1 MTPKINIILEFKA
14 RSYYDP
20 QDQQGLYGFVAA
32 MMTEGTENY
41 RSEELADAIESRGM
55 SVNVYPGGISLKML
69 HSDFIFGLGLLN
81 EILTKATFPENEI
94 EKIRNQLLTA
104 IKQYWDEPR
113 SFVSQLVRDV
123 IYKDHPYNKQ
133 PLGTA
138 ESIASITRQDLVN
151 FYKQYISPCDACIA
165 VVGDLEGYDIK
176 NVLETALSDWSSCN
190 VHTLEFPALLP
201 TAQKEVN
208 YSINRDQVV
217 LCFAQLSVARK
228 DVNFDKYL
236 LFDQIFGGGA
246 LGSMSSRLF
255 DLREQTGLFYTIRG
269 SLLVGADEQPGM
281 MQVRTIVSLDR
292 LAEAEKVIKETI
304 DTVADTLTEQELA
317 EAKRAVVSSLIDN
330 FSSNSSIASTF
341 LLLKRFG
348 FPVDYF
354 DNRAGEIE
362 KITLDEVKNG
372 VKNILNSSNLITVRA
387 GRV

>member
-69 HSDFIFGLGLLN
+69 HSDFVFGLGLLN
-81 EILTKATFPENEI
+81 EILTKATFPENEV

-165 VVGDLEGYDIK
+165 VVGDLEKYDIK
-176 NVLETALSDWSSCN
+176 NVLEAALSSWSSCN
-190 VHTLEFPALLP
+190 VHTLEFPLLSP
-201 TAQKEVN
+201 TTQKEVN
-208 YSINRDQVV
+208 YPINRDQVV

>member
-1 MTPKINIILEFKA
+1 
-14 RSYYDP
+14 
-20 QDQQGLYGFVAA
+20 
-32 MMTEGTENY
+32 
-41 RSEELADAIESRGM
+41 
-55 SVNVYPGGISLKML
+55 
-69 HSDFIFGLGLLN
+69 
-81 EILTKATFPENEI
+81 
-94 EKIRNQLLTA
+94 
-104 IKQYWDEPR
+104 
-113 SFVSQLVRDV
+113 
-123 IYKDHPYNKQ
+123 
-133 PLGTA
+133 
-138 ESIASITRQDLVN
+138 
-151 FYKQYISPCDACIA
+151 
-165 VVGDLEGYDIK
+165 
-176 NVLETALSDWSSCN
+176 
-190 VHTLEFPALLP
+190 
-201 TAQKEVN
+201 
-208 YSINRDQVV
+208 
-217 LCFAQLSVARK
+217 
-228 DVNFDKYL
+228 
-236 LFDQIFGGGA
+236 
-246 LGSMSSRLF
+246 MSSRLF

>member
-1 MTPKINIILEFKA
+1 MEPQQYHRIKNYILNNKLPETFNN
-14 RSYYDP
+14 R
-20 QDQQGLYGFVAA
+20 QQNQLKSQSKFFEVKNNQLYKKDRRKKSRNQLLKVVQKHEVEPILYLLHNHPTGAHL
-32 MMTEGTENY
+32 GT
-41 RSEELADAIESRGM
+41 D
-55 SVNVYPGGISLKML
+55 KM
-69 HSDFIFGLGLLN
+69 F
-81 EILTKATFPENEI
+81 

-165 VVGDLEGYDIK
+165 VVGDLEKYDIK
-176 NVLETALSDWSSCN
+176 NVLETALSSWSSCN
-190 VHTLEFPALLP
+190 VHTLEFPLLSP
-201 TAQKEVN
+201 TTQKEVN
-208 YSINRDQVV
+208 YPINRDQVV